1 MATIARS
8 LSALLTVAML
18 AACSSAGAGPTPVAP
33 TFANDAHH
41 GGKSSL
47 VLRILV
53 PRKKKTHHAAPRY
66 VSPATAAMKIA
77 ILGLAKVTKIVGLT
91 PNAAGCSGISA
102 GTFCTVM
109 ISGLKPC
116 PSSGNCYAATIST
129 YDAVTGC
136 PSTCTIPVTAHELSS
151 DQSVGFTIALGR
163 SNQISVTLDGV
174 AASVVLEPDPDASL
188 SGNMTSGFSL
198 GKCSSQ
204 AQHVRVYGVDAG
216 NNLILGAGAPIAS
229 LVSNDAADL
238 PVTGVPSPSSPNR
251 FTLTPS
257 ATVAANKVVQLTI
270 GATPLAGS
278 GALPVTAHINV
289 TFGNGICGVYE
300 ADNHGNAV
308 KEILAVGGSIPAS
321 PTINELGPEFDFPQG
336 VAVDRS
342 GNVYVTFDSVVQELV
357 AVGGSIPASPTIR
370 TLGSGFIQP
379 EGVAVDGSG
388 NVYVTDVFGAGK
400 VEEMH
405 AVNGSVP
412 ATPVIDTLG
421 SGFVDPYGL
430 AVDGSGNVFV
440 ADTMNSEVKEIVAVE
455 GSIPLVSPTIITL
468 GSGFNE
474 PIGVAVDSSGNVFVA
489 DTFNDK
495 VKEMLAVGGSV
506 PASPTINTLGSGFFR
521 PFGIAIDGSG
531 NVYVADAANN
541 AVKEIAAVGG
551 TVKTLGSGFNN
562 PVGIA
567 VR

>member
-8 LSALLTVAML
+8 LSALLTAAML
-18 AACSSAGAGPTPVAP
+18 AACSSAGVGPTPVAP
-33 TFANDAHH
+33 VVANDAHH

-77 ILGLAKVTKIVGLT
+77 ILGLAKVTKIVGLA
-91 PNAAGCSGISA
+91 PNASGCSGISA
-102 GTFCTVM
+102 GTFCMVT

-136 PSTCTIPVTAHELSS
+136 PSACTIPVTAHELSS

-163 SNQISVTLDGV
+163 PNQIGVTLDGV
-174 AASVVLEPDPDASL
+174 PASVVLEQDPDASL

-216 NNLILGAGAPIAS
+216 SNLILGAGAPTAS

-238 PVTGVPSPSSPNR
+238 PVTGAPSPSSPNR

-257 ATVAANKVVQLTI
+257 ATVAANKVVELTI
-270 GATPLAGS
+270 GAAPLAGS
-278 GALPVTAHINV
+278 GALPVTAHVNV
-289 TFGNGICGVYE
+289 TFGNGICGIYVS
-300 ADNHGNAV
+300 DNGNGFV
-308 KEILAVGGSIPAS
+308 KEILAVGGSISPS
-321 PTINELGPEFDFPQG
+321 PTINQLGPPYDHPQG
-336 VAVDRS
+336 LAVDGS
-342 GNVYVTFDSVVQELV
+342 GNVYVVANGGVQEFV

-400 VEEMH
+400 VEEMR

-412 ATPVIDTLG
+412 ASPIINTLG
-421 SGFVDPYGL
+421 SGFDEPYGL

-440 ADTMNSEVKEIVAVE
+440 ADSLNNEVKEIVAVN
-455 GSIPLVSPTIITL
+455 GSIPLVSPTIMTL
-468 GSGFNE
+468 GSGFSE
-474 PIGVAVDSSGNVFVA
+474 PIGVAVDGSGNVFVA

-521 PFGIAIDGSG
+521 PTALAIDGSG
-531 NVYVADAANN
+531 NIYVTDSANN

-562 PVGIA
+562 PFSIA
-567 VR
+567 IR

>member
-1 MATIARS
+1 MASIARS
-8 LSALLTVAML
+8 LSALLTIATL
-18 AACSSAGAGPTPVAP
+18 AACSSAGLGPTPAAP

-41 GGKSSL
+41 GAESSL

-77 ILGLAKVTKIVGLT
+77 ILGLAKVTKVVGLT
-91 PNAAGCSGISA
+91 PHATGCSGISA

-129 YDAVTGC
+129 FDAVTGC
-136 PSTCTIPVTAHELSS
+136 PSACTIPVTAHELSS

-163 SNQISVTLDGV
+163 PNQINATLDGV
-174 AASVVLEPDPDASL
+174 PASVVLEPDPDSAL
-188 SGNMTSGFSL
+188 SGNITSGFSL

-204 AQHVRVYGVDAG
+204 EQRVRVYGVDAA
-216 NNLILGAGAPIAS
+216 NNLILGAGAPTAS

-238 PVTGVPSPSSPNR
+238 PVTGAPSPSSPNR

-257 ATVAANKVVQLTI
+257 ATAAANKVVQLTI
-270 GATPLAGS
+270 GAAPLAGS
-278 GALPVTAHINV
+278 GALPVTAHVNV
-289 TFGNGICGVYE
+289 TFGNGICGVYV
-300 ADNHGNAV
+300 ADNHGGAV

-321 PTINELGPEFDFPQG
+321 PTINALGPGFDFPQG

-342 GNVYVTFDSVVQELV
+342 GNVYVTVGSVVQELI
-357 AVGGSIPASPTIR
+357 AVGGSIPASPTVR
-370 TLGSGFIQP
+370 TLGSGFTQP
-379 EGVAVDGSG
+379 EGVAVDASG
-388 NVYVTDVFGAGK
+388 NVFVTDVFGAGK
-400 VEEMH
+400 VEEML
-405 AVNGSVP
+405 AVDGSVP
-412 ATPVIDTLG
+412 AMPVINTLG
-421 SGFVDPYGL
+421 SGFDEPYGV
-430 AVDGSGNVFV
+430 AVDGFGNLFV
-440 ADTMNSEVKEIVAVE
+440 ADSLNNEIKEIVAVD
-455 GSIPLVSPTIITL
+455 GSIPLASPTIITL

-489 DTFNDK
+489 DTFNNK

-521 PFGIAIDGSG
+521 PFGIAVDGSG
-531 NVYVADAANN
+531 NIYVADSDNN

-551 TVKTLGSGFNN
+551 AVKTLGSGFNN
-562 PVGIA
+562 PFGLAI
-567 VR
+567 R